1 MLDLSLHQ
9 GTSLHCH
16 TPEIELRLSAVVSQ
30 GSSGRSLE
38 TLWQVCSHLQR
49 LGYPVVVLDGTAEES
64 YAAPGL
70 QHLLTSAPHDNASAS
85 LAIGAANTSSLAVI
99 PAFQG
104 LYTLAFNSPHV
115 TQPLQA
121 LQPLFRQYALI
132 VVYASV
138 ATLSTPLLKGT
149 ATAPLLL
156 MQPGKSGIVTSYKQ
170 LKQLALHTGLA
181 GTVACITDSDK
192 PAQRREIDG
201 ELHTLR
207 QCAARHLGQ
216 HIGTTSIHAGS
227 APDMQRLALRLLEN
241 AGTLGAP
248 SHGAPAYAEPASARS
263 LDESYAPYPP
273 FDQRH

>member
-16 TPEIELRLSAVVSQ
+16 TPEIELRLTAVVSQ
-30 GSSGRSLE
+30 GTDGRALE

-49 LGYPVVVLDGTAEES
+49 LGYPVIVLDGTAEES
-64 YAAPGL
+64 HEAPGL
-70 QHLLTSAPHDNASAS
+70 QHLLVDAPCGDGSFAMGGADCAS
-85 LAIGAANTSSLAVI
+85 LAVL

-115 TQPLQA
+115 SQPLQA

-156 MQPGKSGIVTSYKQ
+156 MHPGKPGVVTSYKQ
-170 LKQLALHTGLA
+170 LKQLAVHTGVA
-181 GTVACITDSDK
+181 GTVACIADSDA
-192 PAQRREIDG
+192 PTRRRQIDN

-207 QCAARHLGQ
+207 QCAERHLGQ
-216 HIGTTSIHAGS
+216 HIDTTSIYTGN
-227 APDMQRLALRLLEN
+227 PQDMQRLALRLLEN
-241 AGTLGAP
+241 AGTIGAP
-248 SHGAPAYAEPASARS
+248 MYGTSAYAAPASPRS
-263 LDESYAPYPP
+263 LTESYPP
-273 FDQRH
+273 FHQRH

>member
-16 TPEIELRLSAVVSQ
+16 TPEIELRLTAVVSQ
-30 GSSGRSLE
+30 GTDGRALE

-49 LGYPVVVLDGTAEES
+49 LGYPVIVLDGTAEES
-64 YAAPGL
+64 HEAPGL
-70 QHLLTSAPHDNASAS
+70 QHLLVDAPRGDGSFAMDGAHAAS
-85 LAIGAANTSSLAVI
+85 LAVL

-104 LYTLAFNSPHV
+104 LYSLAFNSPHV
-115 TQPLQA
+115 SQPLQA

-156 MQPGKSGIVTSYKQ
+156 MQPGKPGVVSSYKQ
-170 LKQLALHTGLA
+170 LKQLALHTGVA
-181 GTVACITDSDK
+181 GTVACIADSDA
-192 PAQRREIDG
+192 PARRREIDN

-207 QCAARHLGQ
+207 QCAERHLGQ
-216 HIGTTSIHAGS
+216 QIGTTSIYAGNTQ
-227 APDMQRLALRLLEN
+227 DMQRLALRLLEN
-241 AGTLGAP
+241 AGTIGAP
-248 SHGAPAYAEPASARS
+248 VYGSFAYAAPAPSRS
-263 LDESYAPYPP
+263 LTESYPP
-273 FDQRH
+273 FHQRH

>member
-30 GSSGRSLE
+30 GPNGRALE

-49 LGYPVVVLDGTAEES
+49 LGYPVIVLDGTAEES

-70 QHLLTSAPHDNASAS
+70 QHLLTSTPRGNGSF
-85 LAIGAANTSSLAVI
+85 AIGGAHASSLAVI

-104 LYTLAFNSPHV
+104 LYTLACNSPHV
-115 TQPLQA
+115 SQPLQA

-156 MQPGKSGIVTSYKQ
+156 MQPGKSGIVSSYKQ
-170 LKQLALHTGLA
+170 LKQLALHTGIA
-181 GTVACITDSDK
+181 GTVACITDSDR

-216 HIGTTSIHAGS
+216 QIGTTSIYAAS
-227 APDMQRLALRLLEN
+227 AQDMQRLALRLLEN

-248 SHGAPAYAEPASARS
+248 SHGAPAYAAPANPRS
-263 LDESYAPYPP
+263 LTESYPP
-273 FDQRH
+273 FHQRH

>member
-1 MLDLSLHQ
+1 M
-9 GTSLHCH
+9 
-16 TPEIELRLSAVVSQ
+16 
-30 GSSGRSLE
+30 
-38 TLWQVCSHLQR
+38 
-49 LGYPVVVLDGTAEES
+49 
-64 YAAPGL
+64 
-70 QHLLTSAPHDNASAS
+70 
-85 LAIGAANTSSLAVI
+85 I

-115 TQPLQA
+115 SQPLQA

-156 MQPGKSGIVTSYKQ
+156 MQPGKSGIVSSYKQ
-170 LKQLALHTGLA
+170 LKQLALHTGIA
-181 GTVACITDSDK
+181 GTVACITDSDR

-216 HIGTTSIHAGS
+216 QIGTTSIYAAS
-227 APDMQRLALRLLEN
+227 AQDMQRLALRLLEN

-248 SHGAPAYAEPASARS
+248 SHGAPAYAAPANPRS
-263 LDESYAPYPP
+263 LTESYPP
-273 FDQRH
+273 FHQRH

>member
-16 TPEIELRLSAVVSQ
+16 TPEIELRLTAVVSQ
-30 GSSGRSLE
+30 GKDGQALE

-64 YAAPGL
+64 YEAPGL
-70 QHLLTSAPHDNASAS
+70 QHLLTNAPRGDGSFSMDSTH
-85 LAIGAANTSSLAVI
+85 TSSLAVL

-104 LYTLAFNSPHV
+104 LYTLAFSPPHAS
-115 TQPLQA
+115 QPLRA

-138 ATLSTPLLKGT
+138 ATFSTPLLKGT

-156 MQPGKSGIVTSYKQ
+156 MQPGKPGVVTSYKQ
-170 LKQLALHTGLA
+170 LKQLAIHTGLA
-181 GTVACITDSDK
+181 GTVACMADSDA
-192 PAQRREIDG
+192 PARRREIDS

-207 QCAARHLGQ
+207 QCAERHLGQ
-216 HIGTTSIHAGS
+216 QIGTTSIYAGNTQ
-227 APDMQRLALRLLEN
+227 DMQRLALRLLEN
-241 AGTLGAP
+241 AGTIGAP
-248 SHGAPAYAEPASARS
+248 VYGSSAYAAPATPRS
-263 LDESYAPYPP
+263 HTESYPP
-273 FDQRH
+273 FHQRH

>member
-16 TPEIELRLSAVVSQ
+16 TPEVELRLTAVVSQ
-30 GSSGRSLE
+30 GTDGRALE

-49 LGYPVVVLDGTAEES
+49 LGYPVIVLDGTAEES
-64 YAAPGL
+64 NEAPGL
-70 QHLLTSAPHDNASAS
+70 QHLLTNAPRGDGSFS
-85 LAIGAANTSSLAVI
+85 MGGADTSSLAVL

-104 LYTLAFNSPHV
+104 LYTLAFNSPHAS
-115 TQPLQA
+115 QPLQA
-121 LQPLFRQYALI
+121 LQPLFRQYALV

-156 MQPGKSGIVTSYKQ
+156 MQPGKPGVVSSYKQ
-170 LKQLALHTGLA
+170 LKQLAMHTGVA
-181 GTVACITDSDK
+181 GTVACIADSDA
-192 PAQRREIDG
+192 PARRRQIDG

-216 HIGTTSIHAGS
+216 HIGTTSIYAGNTQ
-227 APDMQRLALRLLEN
+227 DMQRLALRLLEN
-241 AGTLGAP
+241 AGTIGAP
-248 SHGAPAYAEPASARS
+248 LYGTSAYAAPPSPRS
-263 LDESYAPYPP
+263 LTESYPP
-273 FDQRH
+273 LYQRH